1 MQNQT
6 FETPLSLLERLREN
20 QHGAWDEFSA
30 KYVQILKRWC
40 ASWGMQDNDTDDI
53 IQETLMVVLARIPR
67 FEHRG
72 RGSFR
77 AWMKTIAWRC
87 WCDVVAKADRLKN
100 TELSESLRETP
111 EAYQALEVD
120 FDKLVM
126 HEMLQTSMSIV
137 QRRVEPKTWDVFRLT
152 ALESVPSTD
161 VAAQLGMQ
169 VDAVYAARCRVQRWI
184 TQEFKRLDGDG

>member
-1 MQNQT
+1 MTQP
-6 FETPLSLLERLREN
+6 FDTPLSLLERLKEN
-20 QHGAWDEFSA
+20 QTGAWDEFSG

-40 ASWGMQDNDTDDI
+40 ASWGMQETDADDI
-53 IQETLMVVLARIPR
+53 IQETLIGVLARIPR

-87 WCDVVAKADRLKN
+87 WCDVIAKTDRLKN
-100 TELSESLRETP
+100 AELSESLRNKP
-111 EAYQALEVD
+111 EAYQSLEVD

-126 HEMLQTSMSIV
+126 HELLQTSMSV
-137 QRRVEPKTWDVFRLT
+137 VRRRVESKTWEAFQLT
-152 ALESVPSTD
+152 ALDSIPSTE
-161 VAAQLGMQ
+161 VAQRLGMQ

-184 TQEFKRLDGDG
+184 TQEFKRLDGEG